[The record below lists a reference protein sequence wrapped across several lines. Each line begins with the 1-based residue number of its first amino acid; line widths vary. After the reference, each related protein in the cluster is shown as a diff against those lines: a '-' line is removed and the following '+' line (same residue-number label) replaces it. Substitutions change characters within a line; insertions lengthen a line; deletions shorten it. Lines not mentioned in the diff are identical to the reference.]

1 MSREF
6 GDREIE
12 EKYGLDPID
21 PRVRQS
27 QERISKAYDTVRST
41 PQGYVDRAGSVRGTE
56 PTITALWA
64 AVNVLQQDVAEL
76 QRELFQE
83 GEE

>member
-1 MSREF
+1 MSLRGQYPQDHELESDKVSVER
-6 GDREIE
+6 GGR
-12 EKYGLDPID
+12 
-21 PRVRQS
+21 PRS
-27 QERISKAYDTVRST
+27 
-41 PQGYVDRAGSVRGTE
+41 E

-76 QRELFQE
+76 QREIFQE

>member
-1 MSREF
+1 MDL
-6 GDREIE
+6 DRENE
-12 EKYGLDPID
+12 EKYRLERID
-21 PRVRQS
+21 PRVGQS
-27 QERISKAYDTVRST
+27 QERILKAYDTVRST
-41 PQGYVDRAGSVRGTE
+41 AQGYVDRAGSVRGTE

-76 QRELFQE
+76 QREIFQE